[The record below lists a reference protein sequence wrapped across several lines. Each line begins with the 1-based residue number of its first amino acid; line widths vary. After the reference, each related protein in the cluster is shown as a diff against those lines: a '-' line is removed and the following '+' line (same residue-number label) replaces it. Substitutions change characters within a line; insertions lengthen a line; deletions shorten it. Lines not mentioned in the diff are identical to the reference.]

1 MKPIRIGLTL
11 AVVALTLA
19 GAGFLWRRRRLQP

>member
-1 MKPIRIGLTL
+1 V

-19 GAGFLWRRRRLQP
+19 GASTPAEREREWHCSKC

>member
-1 MKPIRIGLTL
+1 V

-19 GAGFLWRRRRLQP
+19 GATTPAEGERDWHCSKC